1 MVPPSEG
8 QAPHAGQPV
17 VEAGVALG
25 QAPAAVIMVHGR
37 NAGPANILDLA
48 MRFERPDL
56 TYLAPAA
63 AGGTWYPFSF
73 MADIASNEPG
83 ISSGI
88 SVLNALVTRVE
99 AAGIPKSRIVL
110 AGFSQG
116 ACLTSEFAIRH
127 PARYGGVLVFTGGAI
142 GPPGTTWDGG
152 QAFNGT
158 PVFLGCSDRDAHVP
172 ESRARETA
180 EVFRRLGADVT
191 LRIYPGMG
199 HVVNDDEIAFA
210 RGVLDRVVV

>member
-1 MVPPSEG
+1 M
-8 QAPHAGQPV
+8 
-17 VEAGVALG
+17 EAGAALG

-48 MRFERPDL
+48 MRFERPNL
-56 TYLAPAA
+56 AYLAPAA
-63 AGGTWYPFSF
+63 AGGTWYPYSF

-88 SVLNALVTRVE
+88 AVLKALVTHVE
-99 AAGIPKSRIVL
+99 DAGIPKARIVL

-127 PARYGGVLVFTGGAI
+127 ASRFGGVLVFTGGAI
-142 GPPGTTWDGG
+142 GPAGTTWNSEGDFG
-152 QAFNGT
+152 GT

-180 EVFRRLGADVT
+180 DVFRRLGADVT

-210 RGVLDRVVV
+210 RSVLDTVSS

>member
-1 MVPPSEG
+1 MPPG
-8 QAPHAGQPV
+8 KQAGHAGQPV
-17 VEAGVALG
+17 VEAGAALG

-37 NAGPANILDLA
+37 NAAPANILNLA
-48 MRFERPDL
+48 AQFERPNL

-73 MADIASNEPG
+73 MSDIASNEPG

-88 SVLNALVTRVE
+88 AVLSALVTRVE
-99 AAGIPKSRIVL
+99 DAGIPKTRIVL

-142 GPPGTTWDGG
+142 GPPGTTWDTAGDFG
-152 QAFNGT
+152 GT
-158 PVFLGCSDRDAHVP
+158 PVFIGCSDRDAHVP
-172 ESRARETA
+172 EARARETA
-180 EVFRRLGADVT
+180 DVFSRLGADVT

-210 RGVLDRVVV
+210 RGVLDTVVV

>member
-1 MVPPSEG
+1 ML
-8 QAPHAGQPV
+8 PHGGQPV
-17 VEAGVALG
+17 AEAGVALG
-25 QAPAAVIMVHGR
+25 QAPAVVIMVHGR
-37 NAGPANILDLA
+37 NAAPANILELGK
-48 MRFERPDL
+48 RFERPDL

-63 AGGTWYPFSF
+63 AGGTWYPYSF
-73 MADIASNEPG
+73 MADIATNEPG

-88 SVLNALVTRVE
+88 AVLHALVTRVE
-99 AAGIPKSRIVL
+99 HAGIPKSRIVL

-142 GPPGTTWDGG
+142 GPPGTTWTPPAPG
-152 QAFNGT
+152 AFDGT
-158 PVFLGCSDRDAHVP
+158 PVFIGCSDRDAHVP

-180 EVFRRLGADVT
+180 EVFTRLGADVT

-210 RGVLDRVVV
+210 QGLLDAVSS

>member
-1 MVPPSEG
+1 ML
-8 QAPHAGQPV
+8 PHAGQPV

-37 NAGPANILDLA
+37 HAAPANILDLA
-48 MRFERPDL
+48 MRFERPGL

-73 MADIASNEPG
+73 MADIASTEPG

-88 SVLNALVTRVE
+88 AVLNALLTRAE
-99 AAGIPKSRIVL
+99 HAGIPKSRIVL

-142 GPPGTTWDGG
+142 GPPGTTWASTGDFG
-152 QAFNGT
+152 GT
-158 PVFLGCSDRDAHVP
+158 PVFIGCSDRDAHVP

-180 EVFRRLGADVT
+180 DVFSRLGADVT

-210 RGVLDRVVV
+210 RGVLDAVSS